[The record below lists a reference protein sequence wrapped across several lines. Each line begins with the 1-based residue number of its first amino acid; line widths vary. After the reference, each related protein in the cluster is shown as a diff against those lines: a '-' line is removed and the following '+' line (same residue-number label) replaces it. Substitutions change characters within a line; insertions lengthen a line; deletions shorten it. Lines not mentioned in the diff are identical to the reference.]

1 MTSTVAEMAATNMQ
15 CGTPEQAR
23 GRGHL
28 QSQASVTSMSGGGG
42 CNSAERP
49 LKIGVLGTKG
59 VGKTGVC
66 SIKGC
71 ILSCDIILSIKI
83 IVEMSVNCLYCTV
96 IILHSAMVVR
106 FLTGRFIWEYSAE
119 ERLYVHHC
127 YIGDDFDDDV
137 LLEILDTEAKVRS
150 APTLIGRLRLPSTD
164 PISLDVQCND

>member
-1 MTSTVAEMAATNMQ
+1 
-15 CGTPEQAR
+15 
-23 GRGHL
+23 
-28 QSQASVTSMSGGGG
+28 
-42 CNSAERP
+42 
-49 LKIGVLGTKG
+49 
-59 VGKTGVC
+59 
-66 SIKGC
+66 
-71 ILSCDIILSIKI
+71 
-83 IVEMSVNCLYCTV
+83 
-96 IILHSAMVVR
+96 MVVR